1 VLKKYICL
9 TLFFVFFY
17 PHTDKHLAVLSQRT
31 SKTVN
36 THILTLWWM
45 VCGTI
50 RYLFDL
56 VGAVVPEEIFE
67 RVSDKC
73 QEIAKAH
80 MGLFCSGELQ
90 THKKIVWKINP

>member
-1 VLKKYICL
+1 
-9 TLFFVFFY
+9 
-17 PHTDKHLAVLSQRT
+17 
-31 SKTVN
+31 
-36 THILTLWWM
+36 M
-45 VCGTI
+45 MCGTI

-67 RVSDKC
+67 RVSDKR

-80 MGLFCSGELQ
+80 MGLFCSGELK